1 MKRFLQSIAAILL
14 AGLPVLALAQLPPEM
29 VDLKPVKTK
38 RMDQGYLL
46 PGTDFSVYKKVMVD
60 PAQVSFNKNWMKDM
74 NRSGDLAKKIS
85 QEDMQKIAEAARSG
99 FGEIFA
105 ETFKRAGIE
114 VVSAPGPDV
123 LRVTPAVINL
133 YINAPSVGG
142 SSATRTYAVQAGQAS
157 LVIALRDSVA
167 GTLLGMALDKK
178 ETRTASAGPVL
189 ADGVTNRAEF
199 EVLFRR
205 WAETAVKGFN
215 ELRTGQAPQPKK

>member
-1 MKRFLQSIAAILL
+1 MKRFLRSIASLLL
-14 AGLPVLALAQLPPEM
+14 AGLPALALAQLPPEM
-29 VDLKPVKTK
+29 ADLKPVKTK
-38 RMDQGYLL
+38 RIDQGYLL
-46 PGTDFSVYKKVMVD
+46 PGTDFSAYKKVMID

-105 ETFKRAGIE
+105 ETFKRAGVE
-114 VVSAPGPDV
+114 VVNAPGPDV

-142 SSATRTYAVQAGQAS
+142 SSATRTYTVQAGQAS
-157 LVIALRDSVA
+157 LVLALRDSVA
-167 GTLLGMALDKK
+167 GTLIGMALDKK
-178 ETRTASAGPVL
+178 DTRTASAGPVL

-205 WAETAVKGFN
+205 WAEAAVKGFN
-215 ELRTGQAPQPKK
+215 ELRAGQAPQPKK